1 MLLFADIGCRGRRVL
16 GVVRG
21 CGISP
26 GALVF
31 LPESAGPTLEGRPSG
46 VDGLRM
52 IPASWRSYT
61 PTYVSLCLLAID
73 RFLTFAYG
81 VGPAA
86 GLSCPAREGFGVG
99 RVRMAGEESSSST
112 SWLNPARSVSSAT
125 LFAIVASLKGG

>member
-26 GALVF
+26 GALVS

-61 PTYVSLCLLAID
+61 PTYVSLCLLAVD
-73 RFLTFAYG
+73 H
-81 VGPAA
+81 
-86 GLSCPAREGFGVG
+86 LSHICIWSGTCSGAVLPSEGGFWCCAR
-99 RVRMAGEESSSST
+99 
-112 SWLNPARSVSSAT
+112 
-125 LFAIVASLKGG
+125 